1 MAEIK
6 DLLPSIESPT
16 FDAFWSH
23 YPRKTDKA
31 KAKVA
36 FERLPADEQFAAI
49 QGAEYHAKANPQW
62 RNPSLVP
69 HATTF
74 LNRKRWQDEIVEDRD
89 AKARVHSSI
98 STGPAMMV
106 WKAMTQMFGK
116 PWIDRHGE
124 SPMPVW
130 VSQLSKVPEAQIK
143 KGLRECA
150 DSGREFPP
158 SLPSFLAMCRRQTD
172 TLPEFKA
179 LPRPWGSSD
188 AAEPAFEELRK
199 ILHYKTGR

>member
-16 FDAFWSH
+16 FDVFWGH

-49 QGAEYHAKANPQW
+49 QGAEYHAKCNGQW

-74 LNRKRWQDEIVEDRD
+74 LNRKRWQDEVVEDRD
-89 AKARVHSSI
+89 AKARVHDSI
-98 STGPAMMV
+98 TTGPAMMV
-106 WKAMTQMFGK
+106 WKAMTQMFGA
-116 PWIDRHGE
+116 PWINRHGE
-124 SPMPVW
+124 SPQPVW
-130 VSQLSKVPEAQIK
+130 VSQLAKIPEAQIK

-150 DSGREFPP
+150 DSGAEFPP
-158 SLPSFLAMCRRQTD
+158 SLPSFLAMCRRQSND
-172 TLPEFKA
+172 LPEFKA
-179 LPRPWGSSD
+179 LPRPWGSED
-188 AAEPAFEELRK
+188 AANPAFDELRK
-199 ILHYKTGR
+199 ILHYRTGE

>member
-16 FDAFWSH
+16 FDVFWSH

-49 QGAEYHAKANPQW
+49 QGAEYHAKCNGQW
-62 RNPSLVP
+62 RNPALVP
-69 HATTF
+69 HGATF
-74 LNRKRWQDEIVEDRD
+74 LNGKRWQDEVVEDRD
-89 AKARVHSSI
+89 AKARVHGSI
-98 STGPAMMV
+98 TTGPAMMV

-130 VSQLSKVPEAQIK
+130 VTQLSKIPEAQIK

-150 DSGREFPP
+150 DSGAEFPP
-158 SLPSFLAMCRRQTD
+158 SLPSFLAMCRRQTT

-179 LPRPWGSSD
+179 LPRPWGSEE
-188 AAEPAFEELRK
+188 AANPAFDELRK
-199 ILHYKTGR
+199 ILRYRVK

>member
-16 FDAFWSH
+16 FDVFWGH
-23 YPRKTDKA
+23 YPRKTAKA
-31 KAKVA
+31 KAQEKFA
-36 FERLPADEQFAAI
+36 ALSDADKFAAI
-49 QGAEYHAKANPQW
+49 KGAEYHSKCNPQW
-62 RNPSLVP
+62 RNPQLVP
-69 HATTF
+69 MAATYI
-74 LNRKRWQDEIVEDRD
+74 NGKRWEDEIVEDRD

-98 STGPAMMV
+98 TTGPAMMV

-130 VSQLSKVPEAQIK
+130 VSQLAKVPEAQIK

-150 DSGREFPP
+150 DSGAEFPP
-158 SLPSFLAMCRRQTD
+158 SLPSFLAMCRRQST

-179 LPRPWGSSD
+179 LPRPWGSEE
-188 AAEPAFEELRK
+188 AANPAFDELRK
-199 ILHYKTGR
+199 ILRYKSN